1 MQGIIVAVN
10 RNIGVVVVET
20 SVHKCVVLETKGRI
34 TLNIGEELA
43 GDWDMPGEII
53 VHNLANGDEIR
64 AEVHK
69 INVSRSEAVGSMSF
83 F

>member
-20 SVHKCVVLETKGRI
+20 NAHKCVVLETKGRL

-43 GDWDMPGEII
+43 GDWESPGEII

-69 INVSRSEAVGSMSF
+69 INVSRTEAVGSMSF